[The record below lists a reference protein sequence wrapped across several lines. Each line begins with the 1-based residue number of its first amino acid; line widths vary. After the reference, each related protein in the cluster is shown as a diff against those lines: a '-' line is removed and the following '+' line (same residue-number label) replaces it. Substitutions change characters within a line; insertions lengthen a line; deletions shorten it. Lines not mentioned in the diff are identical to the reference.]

1 MPRRDIFNRRTD
13 VFGGTFAADEASISF
28 PTHSG
33 TGGSSVAYAGDVGLL
48 IQDLQTV
55 YTQNVTRLFEVG
67 RPAIYYV
74 GGRTS
79 GTATIGRV
87 IGPRT
92 IATAF
97 YHKFGDI
104 CQARTNTLEIGIRT
118 GCGADEDGSS
128 FAGVVTYTCH
138 FCVITSIGVGV
149 RAADMM
155 INETLQ
161 MLFSSFDYQGQND
174 RGLDLSFAPVATDD
188 SAVDDLFTPTPPEQV
203 TTVPPSLISPTPPE
217 GPAFL

>member
-1 MPRRDIFNRRTD
+1 MARRDIFNRRTD

-28 PTHSG
+28 PNNNILQ
-33 TGGSSVAYAGDVGLL
+33 TGYAGDVGLL

-79 GTATIGRV
+79 GTATVGRV

-92 IATAF
+92 ITTEF

-118 GCGADEDGSS
+118 GCGTSVDGTD
-128 FAGVVTYTCH
+128 FEGVVTYTAH
-138 FCVITSIGVGV
+138 FCVITSIGVGI
-149 RAADMM
+149 RAADML

-161 MLFSSFDYQGQND
+161 MMFSSFDYETQG
-174 RGLDLSFAPVATDD
+174 GLAGLGDEFVAHPPV
-188 SAVDDLFTPTPPEQV
+188 
-203 TTVPPSLISPTPPE
+203 
-217 GPAFL
+217 

>member
-1 MPRRDIFNRRTD
+1 MPSPRRDIFNRRTD
-13 VFGGTFAADEASISF
+13 VFGGSFAADEASLSF
-28 PTHSG
+28 PNNDASAGSVGRSTAE
-33 TGGSSVAYAGDVGLL
+33 GGYAGDVGLL

-55 YTQNVTRLFEVG
+55 YTQNDTRLFEVG

-92 IATAF
+92 IAEAF
-97 YHKFGDI
+97 YTKFGDI
-104 CQARTNTLEIGIRT
+104 CQARTNTLEIGIKN
-118 GCGADEDGSS
+118 GCGTSVNVSPFE
-128 FAGVVTYTCH
+128 GVSTYTCH
-138 FCVITSIGVGV
+138 FCVVTSIGIGI

-161 MLFSSFDYQGQND
+161 MMFSSFDYEELG
-174 RGLDLSFAPVATDD
+174 GLDGGLGDEFIAHDPV
-188 SAVDDLFTPTPPEQV
+188 
-203 TTVPPSLISPTPPE
+203 
-217 GPAFL
+217 

>member
-1 MPRRDIFNRRTD
+1 MAQRRDIFNRRTD
-13 VFGGTFAADEASISF
+13 VFGGSFAADEASISF
-28 PTHSG
+28 PNNQTLN
-33 TGGSSVAYAGDVGLL
+33 AGDFAADVGLL

-87 IGPRT
+87 VGPRT

-97 YHKFGDI
+97 YTKFGDI
-104 CQARTNTLEIGIRT
+104 CQARTNTLELGIET
-118 GCGADEDGSS
+118 GCGTTVSEFDS
-128 FAGVVTYTCH
+128 FRGTVTYTAH
-138 FCVITSIGVGV
+138 FCVITSIGIGI
-149 RAADMM
+149 RAADML

-161 MLFSSFDYQGQND
+161 IMFSSFDYQD
-174 RGLDLSFAPVATDD
+174 SEGLGFGTGSIITATDGIQ
-188 SAVDDLFTPTPPEQV
+188 SVQ
-203 TTVPPSLISPTPPE
+203 
-217 GPAFL
+217 G